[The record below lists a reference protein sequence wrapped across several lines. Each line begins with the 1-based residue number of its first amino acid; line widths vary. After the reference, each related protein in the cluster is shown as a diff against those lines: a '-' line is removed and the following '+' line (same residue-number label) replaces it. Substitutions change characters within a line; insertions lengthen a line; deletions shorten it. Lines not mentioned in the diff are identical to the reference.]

1 MGEVC
6 YKDDFAGHQPMVPP
20 EEDFRLPPDLERD
33 RFDDEQLVY
42 LAEWMMEFRVEC
54 FNRLLEFLSRKG
66 CRLRICIL
74 DKMVNRPTLKWCD
87 AAAFYGVSQHK
98 LFDAKREMMA
108 ELQGILRGLGLY
120 ERRMRGGRKRCFVS
134 AKRRRKKRRKISPA
148 QLTFDFY
155 EQEDK

>member
-6 YKDDFAGHQPMVPP
+6 YKDDFAGHQPVVAS
-20 EEDFRLPPDLERD
+20 EEDVRLPMSLDLA

-42 LAEWMMEFRVEC
+42 LAEWMMAFRVEC

-66 CRLRICIL
+66 CRYRICIL
-74 DKMVNRPTLKWCD
+74 DKLVNRPRMKWCE

-98 LFDAKREMMA
+98 LFDAKREIMA
-108 ELQGILRGLGLY
+108 ELQGLLHGLGLY
-120 ERRMRGGRKRCFVS
+120 ERKMRGGRMRFFVPG
-134 AKRRRKKRRKISPA
+134 KRRRKKRRKISPA

-155 EQEDK
+155 EQGNK

>member
-1 MGEVC
+1 MGDFV
-6 YKDDFAGHQPMVPP
+6 YRDDYARHQPGVVSA
-20 EEDFRLPPDLERD
+20 EDVRLPMSLELD

-66 CRLRICIL
+66 CRYRICIL
-74 DKMVNRPTLKWCD
+74 DKLVNRPRMKWCD

-98 LFDAKREMMA
+98 LFNTKRELMG
-108 ELQGILRGLGLY
+108 ELQGLLCGLGLY
-120 ERRMRGGRKRCFVS
+120 ERKMRGGGKRCFVP
-134 AKRRRKKRRKISPA
+134 AVRGRKHRTSSRKISQK

-155 EQEDK
+155 EH